1 MPPETTL
8 NVASRGARST
18 EALREE
24 SQLCAFAP
32 PIETRVAPSFGSS
45 RSWAMRQRGSR
56 KRVGPTVSV
65 AGAES
70 AVLAACDAA
79 TSCSPVTFCSAR
91 TTGSRTGPVALEGG
105 QRRDDRRRG
114 TAAIEDQPGPSGGDD
129 HRQPLPPESR
139 IDRGPV
145 DGSGDPRDRVAED
158 RRVDVHLRVDLRPED
173 PGLHPLQAAHGRKP
187 VARRRRGTDG
197 RSPVGPHAE
206 LRCAERERAPSG
218 DELDRRSPERGGAAL
233 ELPRRRGDVE
243 PADVEPADRRP
254 RRQAARRPG
263 EEDRREDREQRQ
275 EADRED
281 GSARRDAV
289 GASSARHSRD
299 AGRAG
304 RHGPEM

>member
-1 MPPETTL
+1 
-8 NVASRGARST
+8 
-18 EALREE
+18 
-24 SQLCAFAP
+24 
-32 PIETRVAPSFGSS
+32 
-45 RSWAMRQRGSR
+45 MRQRGSR

-79 TSCSPVTFCSAR
+79 TSSLPGDLLLGADDGQPDR
-91 TTGSRTGPVALEGG
+91 PVALEGG

-145 DGSGDPRDRVAED
+145 DGSGDPRDRVPKD
-158 RRVDVHLRVDLRPED
+158 RRVDVHLRVDLRSED
-173 PGLHPLQAAHGRKP
+173 PGLHPLQAAHRGEP
-187 VARRRRGTDG
+187 VAGSRCGTDG

-206 LRCAERERAPSG
+206 LRRAEREGTPSG

-243 PADVEPADRRP
+243 PADGEPADRRS

-299 AGRAG
+299 TGRAG
-304 RHGPEM
+304 GHGPQM